1 MFQRNL
7 VKNCWNSRYWY
18 ELMWIQARMVH
29 LFIISSP
36 RINLSGAFSSMY
48 TVQCTQDFKWE
59 IILICIKIKQS
70 VRSPQQRHLMSC
82 NYTWTVCD
90 YLPNFYDC
98 FLKMLY
104 SLLAARSWSLTQR
117 LQTSS
122 SIRKYIFTFILMI
135 KFIEFEYDES
145 IMTSSQAE
153 SHQYT

>member
-7 VKNCWNSRYWY
+7 VKNCWNFRYWWVNVNSSSY
-18 ELMWIQARMVH
+18 GTSFYDFKPPH
-29 LFIISSP
+29 KFIWCLQF
-36 RINLSGAFSSMY
+36 N
-48 TVQCTQDFKWE
+48 VQCTQDFKWE

-98 FLKMLY
+98 FLKKLY